1 MKIRLLLS
9 LIFFFIFTTNIYS
22 QKIDLSKINISVK
35 DFILLKY
42 DLFFLKNK
50 YRLATNQ
57 TLRLMVDYQSMNFNL
72 IVDDQNV
79 FKLKIIAVMNKS
91 RYQKKRYYPKNTDCN
106 IVRNKLFLDK
116 YGYTFWKRKPS
127 YAFDEEDLQNVLI
140 NEIYGSENLSE
151 KIMKELIDQTMI
163 EIDIIHPRIDKS
175 IKCSGK
181 ITQVILN

>member
-9 LIFFFIFTTNIYS
+9 LIFLFIFTTSIYS
-22 QKIDLSKINISVK
+22 QKIDLSKINISVR
-35 DFILLKY
+35 DYILLKY

-57 TLRLMVDYQSMNFNL
+57 TLRTMIDYQSMSFNL
-72 IVDDQNV
+72 TIDDQNV
-79 FKLKIIAVMNKS
+79 FKLKIVAVMNRS
-91 RYQKKRYYPKNTDCN
+91 RYQKKRYYPKNIDCN

-116 YGYTFWKRKPS
+116 YGYTFWKRKRS
-127 YAFDEEDLQNVLI
+127 YAFDEEDIQNVLI
-140 NEIYGSENLSE
+140 NTIYRSENLSE

>member
-50 YRLATNQ
+50 YRLVTNQ

-140 NEIYGSENLSE
+140 NEIYGSENLSK
-151 KIMKELIDQTMI
+151 KIIKELIDQTMI

-181 ITQVILN
+181 ITQVILD

>member
-50 YRLATNQ
+50 YRLVTNQ

-151 KIMKELIDQTMI
+151 KIIKELIDQTMI

-181 ITQVILN
+181 ITQVILD

>member
-50 YRLATNQ
+50 YRLVTNQ

-91 RYQKKRYYPKNTDCN
+91 RYQKKRYYPKNTDSN

-151 KIMKELIDQTMI
+151 KIIKELIDQTMI

-181 ITQVILN
+181 ITQVILD

>member
-1 MKIRLLLS
+1 MKTRLLLS
-9 LIFFFIFTTNIYS
+9 LIFLFIFTTSIYS

-50 YRLATNQ
+50 YRLVTNQ

-151 KIMKELIDQTMI
+151 KIIKELIDQTMI

>member
-50 YRLATNQ
+50 YRLVTNQ

-151 KIMKELIDQTMI
+151 KIIKELIDQTMI

>member
-22 QKIDLSKINISVK
+22 QKIDLSKLNISVK

-50 YRLATNQ
+50 YRLVTNQ

-151 KIMKELIDQTMI
+151 KIIKELIDQTMI

-181 ITQVILN
+181 ITQVILD

>member
-1 MKIRLLLS
+1 MKTRLLLS
-9 LIFFFIFTTNIYS
+9 LIFLFIFTTSIYS
-22 QKIDLSKINISVK
+22 QKIDLSKINISVR
-35 DFILLKY
+35 DYILLKY

-151 KIMKELIDQTMI
+151 KIIKELIDQTMI

>member
-1 MKIRLLLS
+1 MKTRLLLS
-9 LIFFFIFTTNIYS
+9 LIFLFIFTTSIYS
-22 QKIDLSKINISVK
+22 QKIDLSKINISVR
-35 DFILLKY
+35 DYILLKY

-50 YRLATNQ
+50 YRLVTNQ

-151 KIMKELIDQTMI
+151 KIIKELIDQTMI

-181 ITQVILN
+181 ITQVILD